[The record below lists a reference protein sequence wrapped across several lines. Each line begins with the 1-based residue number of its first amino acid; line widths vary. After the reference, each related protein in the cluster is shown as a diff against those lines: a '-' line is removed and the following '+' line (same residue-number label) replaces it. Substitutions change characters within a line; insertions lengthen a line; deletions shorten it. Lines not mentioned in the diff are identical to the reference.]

1 MARIMPLVSFP
12 RNPRPAPTAPCRG
25 VIFRRLIGSSKSCAS
40 STAITASSPP
50 SGAWPRA
57 NPGSKRPR
65 KPRSRS
71 PRRRALARKRRRK
84 PLKCFNPRPVLA
96 RLKATRGR
104 GMRTRKRAKPLHF
117 ARRPTIRSRSR
128 LRQSA
133 RKWRRKPL
141 ICLNPNPSV
150 ARPRKGRTATTAW
163 RAAAK
168 RPPKVRSPSRR
179 RPPARKWRRNPLIQM
194 KPRPRG
200 VAQEAL
206 TQLERELASG
216 MYAPPSTN
224 PDGVRRVYLRAT
236 PNGVMAS

>member
-133 RKWRRKPL
+133 RKVIAQAVAGSGVSMGGRARFGRL
-141 ICLNPNPSV
+141 GEGRSSV
-150 ARPRKGRTATTAW
+150 
-163 RAAAK
+163 
-168 RPPKVRSPSRR
+168 
-179 RPPARKWRRNPLIQM
+179 
-194 KPRPRG
+194 
-200 VAQEAL
+200 
-206 TQLERELASG
+206 
-216 MYAPPSTN
+216 
-224 PDGVRRVYLRAT
+224 GVRFR
-236 PNGVMAS
+236 